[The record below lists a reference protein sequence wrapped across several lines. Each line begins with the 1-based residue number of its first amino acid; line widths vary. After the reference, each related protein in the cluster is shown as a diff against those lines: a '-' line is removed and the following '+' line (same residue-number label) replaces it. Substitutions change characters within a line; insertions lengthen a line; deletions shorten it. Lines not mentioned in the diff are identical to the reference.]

1 MRPLATLLS
10 ALLMCG
16 CVYTDKSGARCCVIV
31 GLGIVRGGTTN
42 EPAGTVLNVKA
53 LGLYAGGRT
62 LNLGYISQTRI
73 EVQTNANVMIELTK

>member
-53 LGLYAGGRT
+53 LGL
-62 LNLGYISQTRI
+62 
-73 EVQTNANVMIELTK
+73 